1 MLTGQSSAKIDSKS
15 IVGMWLFDEGEGK
28 VAKDSSANKNDGKP
42 IGNPKWV
49 EGRFGKALDFNGSSD
64 YVEVADSKSLDITG
78 DITIVLW
85 LYKRPAGRGTLVGK
99 WKQVGDVWSYVL
111 YDRGEGGGGW
121 RLRWSDQ
128 SQTNLEG
135 PYTLPDNEWVHNAAT
150 YDGSSMKVFENG
162 EEIGNI
168 AANKQIDVTDN
179 PVWIGNDGYQQHF
192 NGILDEVAIF
202 NVALTKGDI
211 QNIMDEGL
219 EQAFAVADISDKL
232 TTTWSAIKNH

>member
-1 MLTGQSSAKIDSKS
+1 MLCISFIIISLMFAALGFAKIDQKS

-28 VAKDSSANKNDGKP
+28 LAKDGSANKNDGKL

-49 EGRFGKALDFNGSSD
+49 KGKFGEALDFNGSSD

-85 LYKRPAGRGTLVGK
+85 FYKRPAGRGTFVGK

-135 PYTLPDNEWVHNAAT
+135 PYTFPDNEWVHNAAT
-150 YDGSSMKVFENG
+150 YDGSSVN
-162 EEIGNI
+162 
-168 AANKQIDVTDN
+168 N
-179 PVWIGNDGYQQHF
+179 PY
-192 NGILDEVAIF
+192 
-202 NVALTKGDI
+202 
-211 QNIMDEGL
+211 
-219 EQAFAVADISDKL
+219 
-232 TTTWSAIKNH
+232 

>member
-1 MLTGQSSAKIDSKS
+1 MLTGQSFAKIDKKA
-15 IVGMWLFDEGEGK
+15 IVGMWLFNEGEGK
-28 VAKDSSANKNDGKP
+28 VAKDSSDNGNNGEL

-49 EGRFGKALDFNGSSD
+49 KGQFGEALDFNGSSD
-64 YVEVADSKSLDITG
+64 YVEVASSKSLDITG
-78 DITIVLW
+78 GITIALW
-85 LYKRPAGRGTLVGK
+85 FNKRPASRGTLVGK

-128 SQTNLEG
+128 NQTNLEG
-135 PYTLPDNEWVHNAAT
+135 PYTFPDDEWVHSAAT

-162 EEIGNI
+162 AEIGTI
-168 AANKQIDVTDN
+168 AADKQINVTDN

-202 NVALTKGDI
+202 NVALTKDDI
-211 QNIMDEGL
+211 EEIMRKGL
-219 EQAFAVADISDKL
+219 ESASAIFPAGKL
-232 TTTWSAIKNH
+232 ATTWGKIKVSK